1 MRRIWSA
8 SSHGAHTRPKVTRM
22 ARMTPVEATAVNI
35 LFAYLAGKED
45 QPPRVVVLAL
55 ETLASR
61 AYNRLQ
67 AGVSEKSV
75 RRQWPAAY
83 DQS

>member
-1 MRRIWSA
+1 
-8 SSHGAHTRPKVTRM
+8 M
-22 ARMTPVEATAVNI
+22 ARMTPGEATAVNI
-35 LFAYLAGKED
+35 LSGYLAGKED
-45 QPPRVVVLAL
+45 QPPHEVVLAL

-67 AGVSEKSV
+67 AGVSEESV

-83 DQS
+83 DPH